1 MAHTGPAKDWYR
13 QKKHTR
19 NRQFFCLDKGAFS
32 FRLIGHPFCAVRLS
46 KLFNLKPVGS
56 VHLPGVLFAF
66 SVWCCCM
73 FGPVNPSQNALF
85 GSITRKIHRADQST
99 IAGATRRRAKNK
111 PFLSY
116 EDFFFKWRLS
126 FCFCSFE
133 QRILIL
139 WFCRILQQINLKLP

>member
-66 SVWCCCM
+66 SV
-73 FGPVNPSQNALF
+73 
-85 GSITRKIHRADQST
+85 
-99 IAGATRRRAKNK
+99 
-111 PFLSY
+111 
-116 EDFFFKWRLS
+116 
-126 FCFCSFE
+126 
-133 QRILIL
+133 
-139 WFCRILQQINLKLP
+139 